1 MCIKARTFENP
12 DSNSTLV
19 FANTG
24 LTVTSAS
31 EVESAA
37 EADVR
42 ETAIETG
49 VVTASVATITL
60 WDEITA
66 PTPAPAP
73 APTPTPLPQPVPVPV
88 DAGRVS
94 A

>member
-19 FANTG
+19 FAD
-24 LTVTSAS
+24 TSLDVAS
-31 EVESAA
+31 APEVESAA
-37 EADVR
+37 EADIR
-42 ETAIETG
+42 QTAIG
-49 VVTASVATITL
+49 SDVVTASVATITL

-73 APTPTPLPQPVPVPV
+73 TPLPQPVPVPV
-88 DAGRVS
+88 DAGRDAGSVN